1 MKVLRLLLLA
11 TLAAS
16 LCGAAKKP
24 KLVVHFH
31 VEAIGNAGGSFTMP
45 VKFTNPP
52 REGHVETIAFASER
66 NIAAVFPVE
75 NPDGTLGCA
84 FQLDQS
90 GRFALESVS
99 KDRRGAS
106 IVVTMRT
113 KTGSHQ
119 VIDMVIDKPIT
130 DGIIY
135 VPTGISP
142 GEMQFLRELY
152 PIMGQPKGKKK
163 KK

>member
-1 MKVLRLLLLA
+1 MKALRLLFLL
-11 TLAAS
+11 TLALS
-16 LCGAAKKP
+16 LSGGAKKP
-24 KLVVHFH
+24 KFVVHFH
-31 VEAIGNAGGSFTMP
+31 VEAVGNAGGQFTMP
-45 VKFTNPP
+45 VRFANPP

-66 NIAAVFPVE
+66 NVKSIFPVE

-90 GRFALESVS
+90 GAFALETIS

-113 KTGSHQ
+113 KGGSHQ
-119 VIDMVIDKPIT
+119 VIDMVIDKPIL

-135 VPTGISP
+135 VPKGISP
-142 GEMQFLRELY
+142 GEMAALRELY
-152 PIMGQPKGKKK
+152 PIMGQTKVKKRK
-163 KK
+163 

>member
-1 MKVLRLLLLA
+1 MKALRLLLLLTIA
-11 TLAAS
+11 GA
-16 LCGAAKKP
+16 LCGGAKKP
-24 KLVVHFH
+24 KLTVHFH
-31 VEAIGNAGGSFTMP
+31 VEAIGNAGGQFTVP
-45 VKFTNPP
+45 VKFANPP
-52 REGHVETIAFASER
+52 RDGYVETIAFASEK
-66 NIAAVFPVE
+66 NIMTIFPVG

-90 GRFALESVS
+90 GRFALETIS

-119 VIDMVIDKPIT
+119 VIDMVIDKPIV

-135 VPTGISP
+135 IPTGISP
-142 GEMQFLRELY
+142 GEMQMLREQY
-152 PIMGQPKGKKK
+152 PIMGQPKKKK
-163 KK
+163 